1 MSSTCLIVFFTV
13 FVLGGGTATVLKKM
27 GILIGI
33 NRPKAHGEL
42 GGRIKKFYV
51 LLMSILTNQDE
62 NDDGIDDRYQSH
74 QYNREMSRRGSIV
87 ASTMQKRG
95 TINVL
100 NSADLM
106 SLTAKAHSESK
117 AQPAS
122 TADTDKSTLNW
133 E

>member
-1 MSSTCLIVFFTV
+1 MRL
-13 FVLGGGTATVLKKM
+13 
-27 GILIGI
+27 
-33 NRPKAHGEL
+33 
-42 GGRIKKFYV
+42 
-51 LLMSILTNQDE
+51 LTNQDE

-106 SLTAKAHSESK
+106 SLTAKANLEKTNAESEESPE
-117 AQPAS
+117 Q
-122 TADTDKSTLNW
+122 TNDTNKSTLNW